1 MEKAG
6 KIEAYFEKEGPFR
19 EGLSRLREI
28 VLKTDLN
35 EDLKWGSPV
44 YTLGKDNVLGLLSFK
59 HHFGIWFFNGVF
71 LSDPHHV
78 LENAQEGKTKAMRHW
93 KFTDVSQIDENKV
106 RAYMEEA
113 IANSRKGM
121 KLAPAKPKELS
132 VPPELLDAFK
142 EEPELKAQFDA
153 LAPYKKRD
161 FAEYISSAKQ
171 DATKTRRLNKILP
184 MIREGIG
191 LNDKYRNC

>member
-1 MEKAG
+1 MDKAT
-6 KIEAYFEKEGPFR
+6 KIEAYFNRESPYR

-28 VLKTDLN
+28 VLKTELS

-71 LSDPHHV
+71 LSDPHEV

-93 KFTDVSQIDENKV
+93 KFTDISEIDPAKV
-106 RAYMEEA
+106 RAYLEEA
-113 IANSRKGM
+113 IANSRKGIKM
-121 KLAPAKPKELS
+121 APAKPKELS
-132 VPPELLDAFK
+132 IPPELSNIFK

-161 FAEYISSAKQ
+161 FAEYIDSAQ
-171 DATKTRRLNKILP
+171 QEITKLKRLNKILP
-184 MIREGIG
+184 LIREGIG
-191 LNDKYRNC
+191 LNDKYR